1 MFLCYLFCAIQEEIS
16 TRGRRGGSGAAS
28 SSEVSVFNKVPRKGI
43 FGIREAVL
51 VCCGV
56 CEVDEGFW
64 DVVWGL
70 GIGGKMDF
78 DSADIAEQIAL
89 KAVSLTHVRYAKG
102 DQLGHALS
110 WASLLPVFI
119 GLGGFMSHF
128 IFRRELQAMFFGLG
142 LCVSEVINQVR
153 WFVELIH
160 LAIYLLSPSIAS
172 CAAVLF

>member
-1 MFLCYLFCAIQEEIS
+1 M
-16 TRGRRGGSGAAS
+16 
-28 SSEVSVFNKVPRKGI
+28 
-43 FGIREAVL
+43 
-51 VCCGV
+51 
-56 CEVDEGFW
+56 
-64 DVVWGL
+64 VWGL

>member
-1 MFLCYLFCAIQEEIS
+1 
-16 TRGRRGGSGAAS
+16 
-28 SSEVSVFNKVPRKGI
+28 
-43 FGIREAVL
+43 
-51 VCCGV
+51 
-56 CEVDEGFW
+56 
-64 DVVWGL
+64 
-70 GIGGKMDF
+70 MDF

-153 WFVELIH
+153 WFVDSCH
-160 LAIYLLSPSIAS
+160 LPFSPSIGS